1 MTSTE
6 LKKALRE
13 GALSAF
19 AHLYADV
26 EKQTARMTM
35 AVESFEGIYGEGREV
50 SLLSV
55 PGRSETIGNHTDHN
69 RGCVIAAAIDRDVIA
84 VVSPNEDGVIRM
96 LSEGYEP
103 ETVDLSLLDD
113 PDNFENYSFGS
124 VKIFKVS

>member
-6 LKKALRE
+6 LKKVLKE
-13 GALSAF
+13 GGLSAY
-19 AHLYADV
+19 AHLYADI
-26 EKQTARMTM
+26 ERQTARMIE
-35 AVESFEGIYGEGREV
+35 AVGAFERTYGEGREV

-96 LSEGYEP
+96 LSEGYAP

-113 PDNFENYSFGS
+113 PDRFEN
-124 VKIFKVS
+124 